1 MRRENADDLDLK
13 LAKLI
18 NPPLTALQLGRMFE
32 SRKPVVVAKMQE
44 VLAAGQE
51 LIPEARRG
59 DAEAAL
65 AAEAGRPAFR
75 EALEIVAGG

>member
-1 MRRENADDLDLK
+1 MYGD
-13 LAKLI
+13 
-18 NPPLTALQLGRMFE
+18 
-32 SRKPVVVAKMQE
+32 E